1 MTNETLD
8 FLRKEND
15 ELYAKSK
22 KYEMLYNKALTDL
35 VHESKRVSNLEKALD
50 KACGW
55 LEFYEH
61 LYDDGEYDD
70 WKTKEQWKEHF
81 LKEVKE

>member
-15 ELYAKSK
+15 ELYAKLK

-50 KACGW
+50 KACIY
-55 LEFYEH
+55 LD
-61 LYDDGEYDD
+61 LYAYTEWECENFVYQS
-70 WKTKEQWKEHF
+70 KEEWKEWC
-81 LKEVKE
+81 LKDD